1 MRKITIAF
9 DFDNVIHKY
18 RKGWHDGSIYDELNF
33 EMLDL
38 IKAFLD
44 AGYPVF
50 IMSTRGRF
58 QIRDY
63 FDSFRNRVDGQT
75 WVGNEPGMDLSY
87 WENKKIPFEY
97 KTFWLNK
104 RKPWLIQK
112 FWNKKGV
119 CGICN
124 HKAVFDVLIDDRA
137 INFNP
142 ENGISKKDILD
153 FQIVKYGN

>member
-1 MRKITIAF
+1 MKRKITIAF

-18 RKGWHDGSIYDELNF
+18 RKGWHDGSIYDVLN
-33 EMLDL
+33 LDVLNL
-38 IKAFLD
+38 IKQLLD
-44 AGYPVF
+44 KGHKVF
-50 IMSTRGRF
+50 ILTTRSRF

-63 FDSFRNRVDGQT
+63 FDYLNDA
-75 WVGNEPGMDLSY
+75 PAPDM
-87 WENKKIPFEY
+87 IPFKY
-97 KTFWLNK
+97 QTFWMFK
-104 RKPWLIQK
+104 K

-142 ENGISKKDILD
+142 TKGITMEEILD
-153 FQIVKYGN
+153 FKIVKYGS

>member
-1 MRKITIAF
+1 MGVRTIAF

-18 RKGWHDGSIYDELNF
+18 RKGWKDGSIYDELNF
-33 EMLDL
+33 DIIYL
-38 IKAFLD
+38 IEELLNE
-44 AGYPVF
+44 GYNVF
-50 IMSTRGRF
+50 ILTTRSRF
-58 QIRDY
+58 QVRNY
-63 FDSFRNRVDGQT
+63 FDMINDAPT
-75 WVGNEPGMDLSY
+75 PDM
-87 WENKKIPFEY
+87 IPFNY

-104 RKPWLIQK
+104 RKPWQVQK

-142 ENGISKKDILD
+142 LKGILKEEIFNFKISTYDKD
-153 FQIVKYGN
+153 